1 MGRTLPTR
9 EQLLEFVRGAD
20 GKAGSREI
28 AHAFDVRGAERDRL
42 EDMLRELRGDG
53 ELGPEQRADLPPVAV
68 IEITGIDHD
77 GEPIA
82 RIAGK
87 EGATSI
93 IRFAADDRGP
103 APGIGDRLLV
113 RRTPNGAAR
122 TIKRLERAPRDILGV
137 LEIVDGRKRIIPTN
151 RRIKTGRP
159 IVPDSDVSPG
169 SLVVART
176 GRDGRTRIV
185 ETVSEQAQPSA
196 IALHARGIPTEFSG
210 EALAD
215 ASKAEP
221 VPPEDRTDLRT
232 VPLVTIDGED
242 ARDFDDAVWAEPS
255 SEGGWHLVVAI
266 ADVAWYVR
274 PDSPLDQCARERGNS
289 VYFPDR
295 VVPMLPKELSDGLCS
310 LVPGENR
317 GCLAVHLWIDADG
330 NPLRHEFVRG
340 IMRSAGRLTYEGV
353 EAARRGA
360 GPLADIVAPLYG
372 AFEALF
378 AARKRRGAIDLD
390 LPERRVLLDA
400 GGEIATIAPT
410 ARLGS
415 HRLVEEFMIAANVAA
430 AETLERAP
438 CMYRVH
444 DRPPAGKIEEL
455 RETLRQ
461 IGIRLGRSPR
471 AGNLQ
476 RVIER
481 AAAMPEAHM
490 INLSVL
496 RAQAQAEYAPG
507 NIGHFGLALG
517 RYAHFTS
524 PIRRYADLL
533 VHRSLIAAEGLGEG
547 GLRSGDSAAFAGLGR
562 HLSMTERRAAEAER
576 EVLDRYATIY
586 LADRVGAE
594 FAAHIAGVHRAGLF
608 VTLDETGAN
617 GFVPMSALGDER
629 FDFGRL
635 RLTGRVSGAVYAIGD
650 PVTAR
655 LDEANVHTGSLIFS
669 IDGCSFGLRTDVD
682 EALRDRRRPQRA
694 AARKNG
700 GRRRNGGKRI
710 P

>member
-1 MGRTLPTR
+1 MLPTK
-9 EQLLEFVRGAD
+9 EQLLEFVRSAD

-28 AHAFDVRGAERDRL
+28 ARAFDVRGAERDRL
-42 EDMLRELRGDG
+42 YDMLRELRNDG
-53 ELGPEQRADLPPVAV
+53 ELDPERRADLPPVAV
-68 IEITGIDHD
+68 IEITGIDRD
-77 GEPIA
+77 GEPVA
-82 RIAGK
+82 RVASKKDVAIH
-87 EGATSI
+87 
-93 IRFAADDRGP
+93 FAADDRGP
-103 APGIGDRLLV
+103 APSVGDRLLV
-113 RRTPNGAAR
+113 RLSRTPDGSYAAR

-137 LEIVDGRKRIIPTN
+137 LEIVDGRRRIIPTD

-159 IVPDSDVSPG
+159 IVRDSDVSPG

-176 GRDGRTRIV
+176 GRDGHAQIV
-185 ETVSEQAQPSA
+185 ETVGERAQPSA
-196 IALHARGIPTEFSG
+196 IALHARGIPTEFSR
-210 EALAD
+210 EALVD

-221 VPPEDRTDLRT
+221 VPPENRTDLRQ

-255 SEGGWHLVVAI
+255 SGGGWHLLVAI

-340 IMRSAGRLTYEGV
+340 IMRSARRLTYEEV
-353 EAARRGA
+353 EDARRGA

-372 AFEALF
+372 AFEALL

-390 LPERRVLLDA
+390 LPERRVLLDSD
-400 GGEIATIAPT
+400 GDIATIASA
-410 ARLGS
+410 ARLDS

-430 AETLERAP
+430 AQTLERAP

-455 RETLRQ
+455 RETLHQ
-461 IGIRLGRSPR
+461 IGIRLGRSPSS
-471 AGNLQ
+471 GNLQ

-481 AAAMPEAHM
+481 VAAMPEADM

-533 VHRSLIAAEGLGEG
+533 VHRSLIATAGLGEG
-547 GLRSGDSAAFAGLGR
+547 GLRSEDGAAFAELGR

-576 EVLDRYATIY
+576 EALDRYAALH
-586 LADRVGAE
+586 LADRAGTE
-594 FAAHIAGVHRAGLF
+594 FAARIAGINRAGLF

-629 FDFGRL
+629 FDFDRL
-635 RLTGRVSGAVYAIGD
+635 RLTGRVSGIVHAIGD

-669 IDGCSFGLRTDVD
+669 IRGGGSGPRTDV
-682 EALRDRRRPQRA
+682 RGTHRRGPKRA
-694 AARKNG
+694 AARKNLRRRKNG
-700 GRRRNGGKRI
+700 GRRVQ
-710 P
+710 

>member
-1 MGRTLPTR
+1 MLPTR
-9 EQLLEFVRGAD
+9 EQLLEFVRSANGRT
-20 GKAGSREI
+20 GSREI
-28 AHAFDVRGAERDRL
+28 ARAFGARGAELDRL
-42 EDMLRELRGDG
+42 NDMLRELRNDG
-53 ELGPEQRADLPPVAV
+53 ELDPEQRDGLPPVAV
-68 IEITGIDHD
+68 IEITEIDRD
-77 GEPIA
+77 GEPVA
-82 RIAGK
+82 RVANRRD
-87 EGATSI
+87 AA
-93 IRFAADDRGP
+93 IRFAADNRGP
-103 APGIGDRLLV
+103 AAGVGDRLLV
-113 RRTPNGAAR
+113 RLSRTPDGSYAAR

-137 LEIVDGRKRIIPTN
+137 IEIVDGRKRIIPTD
-151 RRIKTGRP
+151 RRTKTGGL

-176 GRDGRTRIV
+176 GRGGHAQIV
-185 ETVSEQAQPSA
+185 ETIGERAQPSV
-196 IALHARGIPTEFSG
+196 IALHTRSIPTEFSR
-210 EALAD
+210 EALDA

-221 VPPEDRTDLRT
+221 VPPEDRTDLRQ
-232 VPLVTIDGED
+232 VPLVTIDSED

-255 SEGGWHLVVAI
+255 SDGGWHLLVAI

-274 PDSPLDQCARERGNS
+274 PDSPLDRCARERGNS
-289 VYFPDR
+289 VYLPDR

-310 LVPGENR
+310 LVPGKNR
-317 GCLAVHLWIDADG
+317 GCLAVHLWIDAGG

-340 IMRSAGRLTYEGV
+340 IMRSAGRLTYEEV

-360 GPLADIVAPLYG
+360 GPLTDIVTPLYG
-372 AFEALF
+372 AFEALL

-390 LPERRVLLDA
+390 LPERRVLLDPD
-400 GGEIATIAPT
+400 GDIATIAPSV
-410 ARLGS
+410 RLDS
-415 HRLVEEFMIAANVAA
+415 HRLIEEFMIAANVAA
-430 AETLERAP
+430 ARTLENSP
-438 CMYRVH
+438 CMYRIH

-455 RETLRQ
+455 RETLRH
-461 IGIRLGRSPR
+461 IGIRLQRFPR
-471 AGNLQ
+471 PGNLQ
-476 RVIER
+476 RIIER
-481 AAAMPEAHM
+481 AAAMPEAGM

-533 VHRSLIAAEGLGEG
+533 VHRSLIATEGLGEG
-547 GLRSGDSAAFAGLGR
+547 GSGDGTAFAELGR

-576 EVLDRYATIY
+576 EALDRYATLH

-594 FAAHIAGVHRAGLF
+594 FAACIAGVNRAGLF

-617 GFVPMSALGDER
+617 GFVPMSVLGDER
-629 FDFGRL
+629 FDFDRL

-650 PVTAR
+650 RVTAR

-669 IDGCSFGLRTDVD
+669 IRRSDSGPRT
-682 EALRDRRRPQRA
+682 EARGTFRDRRRPERT

-700 GRRRNGGKRI
+700 RRRKSGGGRV